1 MSDSESIASVK
12 AYIDNR
18 YNAGITI
25 EQLAK
30 HACMSP
36 SKLKYCFK
44 ANIGQTV
51 YEYLTDVR
59 IRCAEYLLADTDLC
73 VAHIAERVGYKKPGA
88 FAAAFRKRTGR
99 LPKDARKLRLLSPG
113 I

>member
-12 AYIDNR
+12 AYIDSH
-18 YNAGITI
+18 YDEAVTI
-25 EQLAK
+25 GQLAK
-30 HACMSP
+30 IACMSP

-44 ANIGQTV
+44 ACLGQTV
-51 YEYLTDVR
+51 YGYLTEVR
-59 IRCAEYLLADTDLC
+59 MYCAECLLADTDLC

-99 LPKDARKLRLLSPG
+99 LPKDARKRRP
-113 I
+113 